1 MKKETESSA
10 VQNKA
15 AEAEK
20 GAKRIIRRGRKPSA
34 KAERETKETV
44 EKPKRTRTTR
54 TTKAAREEKESV
66 AARADKA
73 VAEKVRRDRK
83 VKPEVKEQSYWSWT

>member
-15 AEAEK
+15 AEGEK

-44 EKPKRTRTTR
+44 EKPKRTRTVPMR
-54 TTKAAREEKESV
+54 LSIRSMRHIMEL
-66 AARADKA
+66 
-73 VAEKVRRDRK
+73 
-83 VKPEVKEQSYWSWT
+83 QCQ

>member
-15 AEAEK
+15 AEGEK

-44 EKPKRTRTTR
+44 EKPKRTRTT
-54 TTKAAREEKESV
+54 KAAREEKESV

-73 VAEKVRRDRK
+73 VAEKVRRMTEKSNQKSKSSLVGHGR
-83 VKPEVKEQSYWSWT
+83 